1 MTAIQIANG
10 IGYDI
15 YSKVYI
21 TDCVIA
27 EDGSYTG
34 QLLDPLATV
43 EQLHAIISDMTTRNI
58 ASLTTETGNAP
69 VTQQKIL
76 GTVQHV
82 TGYLQQQLSY
92 ISSLAKSIESGVAAS
107 LPTLNMV
114 KNGLVASLGG
124 LHPTVLTAIDKLTEV
139 VVPAADLAEVKA
151 VENVIE
157 AVAKVT
163 SEIETAISGND
174 TAPAK

>member
-1 MTAIQIANG
+1 
-10 IGYDI
+10 
-15 YSKVYI
+15 
-21 TDCVIA
+21 
-27 EDGSYTG
+27 
-34 QLLDPLATV
+34 
-43 EQLHAIISDMTTRNI
+43 
-58 ASLTTETGNAP
+58 
-69 VTQQKIL
+69 
-76 GTVQHV
+76 
-82 TGYLQQQLSY
+82 
-92 ISSLAKSIESGVAAS
+92 
-107 LPTLNMV
+107 MV